1 MLQGF
6 VGQLLNQARGQAAK
20 ALPALPAV
28 LRKSVGTI
36 DDILVRPVNRAI
48 QESRL
53 YPYGKGG
60 GGFPETF
67 VRGHAADRLVRQQV
81 GRFPPAISFP
91 ASDKAPYFT
100 QTGAQRF
107 LKEYGSLLKD
117 PRASA
122 TNLLQSFSPSGSFPL
137 DNPLTRLQGTQRYL
151 TRQGGDLLQKA
162 QAFGPTALN
171 PLASSTPTTRLG
183 KLGSMLNPLNPAN
196 FRNLLAGSAISA
208 FVPED
213 NALKGNLEIF
223 ALTPGN
229 LVTKAGATL
238 LFGAT
243 DAGPRDE
250 MALERELRAKGIMP
264 AGGDTSIRNK
274 EGKVWAGTNY
284 GFQSPESFN
293 KLYGANLPTT
303 PGGTPPA
310 YSGLPADYKQTEL
323 AAGAAAEAYRPGAGF
338 PGQQAALD
346 RSYEAERRR
355 ALQLAEQDQL
365 AKKYQVADLAKAY
378 NTAATPE
385 EKQRIG
391 LQIWATTNPQLTQGV
406 KPGQVGYEQAQAAI
420 NTPGLNQ
427 LSQTQRALLKQALQR
442 QLNK

>member
-1 MLQGF
+1 MVQFF
-6 VGQLLNQARGQAAK
+6 VNQLLNQARGKAAK

-28 LRKSVGTI
+28 LRRSVGAI

-81 GRFPPAISFP
+81 GTFTPTISFP

-122 TNLLQSFSPSGSFPL
+122 TSLLQRVSPSGSFPL

-196 FRNLLAGSAISA
+196 LRNLLAGSAISA

-213 NALKGNLEIF
+213 SALRGNLEIF

-229 LVTKAGATL
+229 LVTKTGATL

-303 PGGTPPA
+303 PGGTPP
-310 YSGLPADYKQTEL
+310 PAPVLTPPLEVVDRRAGRQIPP
-323 AAGAAAEAYRPGAGF
+323 AAPVAPETVSNGAGV
-338 PGQQAALD
+338 PALRD
-346 RSYEAERRR
+346 NVR
-355 ALQLAEQDQL
+355 
-365 AKKYQVADLAKAY
+365 
-378 NTAATPE
+378 
-385 EKQRIG
+385 
-391 LQIWATTNPQLTQGV
+391 
-406 KPGQVGYEQAQAAI
+406 
-420 NTPGLNQ
+420 
-427 LSQTQRALLKQALQR
+427 QRALSQEVLNAAQQYSAPAGVPLSSFYEGQQQLGRSLLTDGALQK
-442 QLNK
+442 QLQDLGGARGMTTEALDQWAKANPGLAYSLLEKLKRRA

>member
-117 PRASA
+117 PRAGT
-122 TNLLQSFSPSGSFPL
+122 TNLLQRFSPSGSFPL

-151 TRQGGDLLQKA
+151 TRQGSDLLQKA

-171 PLASSTPTTRLG
+171 PLASRTPTTMLG
-183 KLGSMLNPLNPAN
+183 KVGSMLNPLNPAN
-196 FRNLLAGSAISA
+196 FRNLLTGTAISA

-223 ALTPGN
+223 AYTPGN
-229 LVTKAGATL
+229 LATKAGATL

-264 AGGDTSIRNK
+264 AGGDASIRNK

-293 KLYGANLPTT
+293 KLYDANLPTT
-303 PGGTPPA
+303 PGGTPP
-310 YSGLPADYKQTEL
+310 PAPVLSPPPEVVDRRAGQQIPP
-323 AAGAAAEAYRPGAGF
+323 AAPVVPGVLSNGAGV
-338 PGQQAALD
+338 PA
-346 RSYEAERRR
+346 
-355 ALQLAEQDQL
+355 
-365 AKKYQVADLAKAY
+365 
-378 NTAATPE
+378 
-385 EKQRIG
+385 QR
-391 LQIWATTNPQLTQGV
+391 QNVQ
-406 KPGQVGYEQAQAAI
+406 
-420 NTPGLNQ
+420 
-427 LSQTQRALLKQALQR
+427 QRALSQEVLNAAQQYAAPTSVPLSSFYEGQQQLGRSLLKGGVLQQQLQDLGGAKGMTTEALNQWAQANPGLAYSLLEKMKRRVQ
-442 QLNK
+442 